1 MSKTPDVHESKSMR
15 PLKINPVWIIP
26 HKAQDV
32 PSPHLD
38 ICLYGEE
45 QVCEQSLVHQGPLE
59 LGNSE
64 HS

>member
-1 MSKTPDVHESKSMR
+1 MSKTPDVHESKSM
-15 PLKINPVWIIP
+15 NPVWIIP

-32 PSPHLD
+32 PSPHLN

-45 QVCEQSLVHQGPLE
+45 QVCEQALVHQGPLE
-59 LGNSE
+59 LGNTE